1 VYFIARL
8 VDREARTGA
17 RRDLRE
23 ESRDGLIDASI

>member
-23 ESRDGLIDASI
+23 EFARWIDASI